1 MARVWLDQHLLGRR
15 GARGETE
22 RARAVGNS
30 AADRLW
36 YLQHIDLFQDMTPQE
51 MHRLATRTKMRRYER
66 GKVIAHPDDPP
77 DTIYLVKEG
86 RVKLCR
92 YSAGGRV
99 QILALLGRGNIFGE
113 RALVG
118 APEAVHCEAF
128 EDTLICV
135 LRRRDFEELIRSKP
149 EMAMRVMKVLAER
162 LKQAEE
168 TIESLAFQD
177 VPERLA
183 TLLARLVEAYGEPH
197 DGGRRLALRF
207 THQDLASM
215 IGATRETVTNVL
227 NRFRDDGLITVE
239 DRHIVIRD
247 ISRLEA
253 RRDHTPSAP

>member
-1 MARVWLDQHLLGRR
+1 MAASWLGKRLLRR
-15 GARGETE
+15 GPAETVEE
-22 RARAVGNS
+22 RPRPLQGDAEK
-30 AADRLW
+30 LW
-36 YLQHIDLFQDMTPQE
+36 HLQHIDLFQDMTPRE

-86 RVKLCR
+86 TVKLCR

-99 QILALLGRGNIFGE
+99 QILALLKRGNIFGE

-135 LRRRDFEELIRSKP
+135 LRRRDFEELIQSKP
-149 EMAMRVMKVLAER
+149 EMALRVMKVLAER
-162 LKQAEE
+162 LRQAEE
-168 TIESLAFQD
+168 AVESLAFRD

-183 TLLARLVEAYGEPH
+183 LLLTRLAEVYGEPH
-197 DGGRRLALRF
+197 EGARRLALRF
-207 THQDLASM
+207 THHDLASM

-227 NRFRDDGLITVE
+227 NRFRDDGLITIE

-247 ISRLEA
+247 LSRLEA

>member
-1 MARVWLDQHLLGRR
+1 MAASWLNKRLLRRR
-15 GARGETE
+15 GTE
-22 RARAVGNS
+22 AVEQRPG
-30 AADRLW
+30 AGAGDAEKLW

-51 MHRLATRTKMRRYER
+51 MHRLAMRTKMRRYER
-66 GKVIAHPDDPP
+66 GKVIAHPDDPR

-92 YSAGGRV
+92 YSASGRV
-99 QILALLGRGNIFGE
+99 QILALLERGNIFGE

-149 EMAMRVMKVLAER
+149 EMALRVMRVLAER

-168 TIESLAFQD
+168 TVESLAFHD

-183 TLLARLVEAYGEPH
+183 TLLTRLAEVYGEPH

-207 THQDLASM
+207 THHDLASM

>member
-1 MARVWLDQHLLGRR
+1 MAASWLNKHLLRRR
-15 GARGETE
+15 GAETVEERPRDGEGDAE
-22 RARAVGNS
+22 K
-30 AADRLW
+30 LW
-36 YLQHIDLFQDMTPQE
+36 YLRHIDLFQDMTPQE
-51 MHRLATRTKMRRYER
+51 MHRLATRTTMRRYER

-99 QILALLGRGNIFGE
+99 QILALLERGNIFGE

-128 EDTLICV
+128 DDTLICV

-149 EMAMRVMKVLAER
+149 EMAMRVMKVLADR

-168 TIESLAFQD
+168 TIESLAFRD

-183 TLLARLVEAYGEPH
+183 LLLMRLAEAYGEPH
-197 DGGRRLALRF
+197 GGGRRLALRF

-227 NRFRDDGLITVE
+227 HRFRDDGLITVE

-247 ISRLEA
+247 LGRLEA
-253 RRDHTPSAP
+253 RRDPTPGAP